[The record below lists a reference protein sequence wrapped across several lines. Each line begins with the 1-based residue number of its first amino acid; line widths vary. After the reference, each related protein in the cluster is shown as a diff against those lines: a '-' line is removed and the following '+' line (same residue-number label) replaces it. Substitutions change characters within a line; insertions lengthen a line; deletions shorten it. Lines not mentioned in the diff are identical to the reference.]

1 MPSALLLIDLQRD
14 FLQGPR
20 LTPHPAALIDAVAS
34 LLERFRRS
42 RAPIFHVITSVT
54 TQQAGLPHWQSR
66 GLTRCVPGTAGHTA
80 PEPLTPTGTEP
91 VFHKRWYSGCEDP
104 GLVSALRMARVE
116 TVYLCGVHW
125 RACLRSTAIDLS
137 QAGFQVVLVDEA
149 CGDDDPVHGMIV
161 RDWLLT
167 RFCRAASLAQVLHA
181 IEPEDAG
188 AGINQQ
194 ESVPLPAP
202 NPAPNTSPANWHYA
216 PATQEPLYPVDS
228 LRTDGIQQA
237 TALCRSA
244 ALPWSHTPISRRIE
258 HVRKIAEGVEQQSEA
273 FARLITRETGKPVVD
288 ARLEVGFGVALVREV
303 CSRAAERLTAES
315 GPGWQMVRRPHGT
328 VAVITP
334 WNNPLAIPLGK
345 LAPALVYGNAVA
357 WKPAPA
363 GLGLARALAALCSTQ
378 GLPHGLVTLIPGD
391 RQTAELLI
399 RDPAV
404 DAVTLTGSEAAGI
417 SCQIES
423 LRRAIPCQAELGG
436 NNAAVLWDP
445 VDREAALQ
453 QTARGAFGGAGQR
466 CTANR
471 RLIVPR
477 IELAPI
483 VARLVEITRTLPWG
497 DPHDEATFL
506 GPVISA
512 IARDRLTALTAR
524 TRHAGHTV
532 ITPHLEGEFQGTAER
547 RGWYV
552 PPTLVV
558 CDDPQAE
565 IVQEEAFGPLLVIQ
579 PADDWNQAL
588 QLCDHVRQGLV
599 ASLWT
604 RDSRRQHEFLSRV
617 RVGLVKFNQ
626 STAGATAA
634 APFGGWKH
642 SGFGPPEHGCAD
654 VEFYTRIQS
663 IYSTDEIPRPPT
675 EVSS

>member
-1 MPSALLLIDLQRD
+1 MRSALLLIDLQRD

-34 LLERFRRS
+34 LLQRFRRS

-66 GLTRCVPGTAGHTA
+66 GLHRCVPGTAGHAA
-80 PEPLTPTGTEP
+80 PEPLTPAETEP

-104 GLVSALRMARVE
+104 GLVAALRAAQVD

-149 CGDDDPVHGMIV
+149 CGDDDPVHGAIA
-161 RDWLLT
+161 RDWLST
-167 RFCRAASLAQVLHA
+167 RFCRTASLTQVLDAIDQHHA
-181 IEPEDAG
+181 GSGLAQPGEAP
-188 AGINQQ
+188 
-194 ESVPLPAP
+194 PA
-202 NPAPNTSPANWHYA
+202 APHNAEALWHCA
-216 PATQEPLYPVDS
+216 PATQEPLYAVELSRNAAISRATTLSRAAAAAWSRTPVD
-228 LRTDGIQQA
+228 
-237 TALCRSA
+237 
-244 ALPWSHTPISRRIE
+244 RRVE
-258 HVRKIAEGVEQQSEA
+258 HLLKIAEAVEQHSAA
-273 FARLITRETGKPVVD
+273 FARLITRETGKPIVD
-288 ARLEVGFGVALVREV
+288 SRLEVRFGVALVRDV
-303 CSRAAERLTAES
+303 CSRAAEQLAGES
-315 GPGWQMVRRPHGT
+315 GPGWWMVRRPHGT
-328 VAVITP
+328 VALITP

-345 LAPALVYGNAVA
+345 LAPALVYGNAVV

-363 GLGLARALAALCSTQ
+363 GMGLARALAALCDTQ
-378 GLPHGLVTLIPGD
+378 GLPQGVLTLVPGD

-436 NNAAVLWDP
+436 NNAAVLWDA
-445 VDREAALQ
+445 VDREAALE

-477 IELAPI
+477 TELAPT
-483 VARLVEITRTLPWG
+483 VARLAEITSTLPWG
-497 DPHDEATFL
+497 DPEAESTVV

-512 IARDRLTALTAR
+512 VARVRLTALIAR
-524 TRHAGHTV
+524 TRQAGHTI
-532 ITPHLEGEFQGTAER
+532 ITPHLDGDFTPTAER

-558 CDDPQAE
+558 CEDPRAE
-565 IVQEEAFGPLLVIQ
+565 IVQEESFGPLLVIQ
-579 PADDWNQAL
+579 PADDWNHAL
-588 QLCDHVRQGLV
+588 ELCDGVRQGLV
-599 ASLWT
+599 ASLWS
-604 RDSRRQHEFLSRV
+604 RDSQRQQEFVSRI
-617 RVGLVKFNQ
+617 RVGMVKFNQ
-626 STAGATAA
+626 STAGAAAA

-663 IYSTDEIPRPPT
+663 LHSPLEIPIPPP
-675 EVSS
+675 EVRA